1 MDTVRTRFAP
11 SPTGYMHLGNLRSA
25 LYTYLYA
32 KANGG
37 KFILRIEDT
46 DQSRYVPGAVDVIYR
61 TLKSIGMQWDEG
73 PDIGGDY
80 GPYVQSERK
89 SLYLPYAQELVKKGK
104 AYYCFCTEEELSARR
119 EAAAQRGETF
129 KYDKHCLHLSPEEV
143 QRRLDA
149 GEPYVI
155 RQNVPESGEA
165 SFDDAIYGH
174 IAVDCSDLDD
184 MILIKADGMPT
195 YNFANVI
202 DDHTMGITHVMR
214 GNEYLASTPKYNLL
228 YDAFG
233 WEKPTYIHMTPIMR
247 DASHKLS
254 KRDGDAYF
262 EDYINKGYLK
272 EAIVNYVALL
282 GWNPGDDREFFT
294 MDELIGAFSVDGM
307 SKSPAIF
314 DVNKLTWMNAEYIR
328 RLTPEAFTAQAMPY
342 YEKAGIDTS
351 RTDVLCRILQPRV
364 ETFAQIPEIVDFLA
378 KLPDYDVELFT
389 NKKSKTNP
397 EVARQVLDMVIPLL
411 ESLPDWEEATVHDA
425 LMNLAAEKG
434 LKNGTLLWPVRIA
447 LAGKQV
453 TPGGAI
459 EIALLLGRA
468 ESLRR
473 LKAGREKL
481 ARPGPR
487 PPTTPSAP
495 SSPTWAWW
503 RCPISGWTCWRRCT
517 IPRSTPP
524 PPSSSW
530 TSRAWSAA
538 PAGARAWGTSSSP
551 TSGRWTRWST
561 WSAASRTGTWSTW
574 TAASTRSGTRRP

>member
-1 MDTVRTRFAP
+1 MEVRTRFAP

-25 LYTYLYA
+25 LYTYLFA

-73 PDIGGDY
+73 PDIGGDF

-89 SLYLPYAQELVKKGK
+89 NMYLPYAEQLVKAGK

-119 EAAAQRGETF
+119 EEAQSRGETF

-143 QRRLDA
+143 QRRIAA

-155 RQNVPESGEA
+155 RQNVPEHGEA
-165 SFDDAIYGH
+165 SFDDVLYGH
-174 IAVDCSDLDD
+174 IAVDCADLDD

-214 GNEYLASTPKYNLL
+214 GNEYLSSTPKYNLL
-228 YDAFG
+228 YEAFG
-233 WEKPTYIHMTPIMR
+233 WEKPVYIHMTPIMR
-247 DASHKLS
+247 DATHKLS

-262 EDYINKGYLK
+262 EDYLNKGYLK

-282 GWNPGDDREFFT
+282 GWNPGDEREFFT
-294 MDELIGAFSVDGM
+294 MDELIKAFSVDGM

-314 DVNKLTWMNAEYIR
+314 DVNKLTWMNAEYVR
-328 RLTPEAFTAQAMPY
+328 RLTPEQFTEYALPY
-342 YEKAGIDTS
+342 YEKAGVSAEHAD
-351 RTDVLCRILQPRV
+351 LLARILQQRT
-364 ETFAQIPEIVDFLA
+364 EIFTQIPEMLDFIPQ
-378 KLPDYDVELFT
+378 LPDYDAELFT

-397 EVARQVLDMVIPLL
+397 EIAKHVLKIAIDALDA
-411 ESLPDWEEATVHDA
+411 LPAWEEQPIHDA
-425 LMNLAAEKG
+425 LLGLAEKEG
-434 LKNGTLLWPVRIA
+434 MKNGTMLWPVRIA

-459 EIALLLGRA
+459 EIAILLGRE
-468 ESLRR
+468 ESMRR
-473 LKAGREKL
+473 LHVGLDKL
-481 ARPGPR
+481 N
-487 PPTTPSAP
+487 
-495 SSPTWAWW
+495 
-503 RCPISGWTCWRRCT
+503 
-517 IPRSTPP
+517 
-524 PPSSSW
+524 
-530 TSRAWSAA
+530 
-538 PAGARAWGTSSSP
+538 
-551 TSGRWTRWST
+551 
-561 WSAASRTGTWSTW
+561 
-574 TAASTRSGTRRP
+574 